1 MKDNLP
7 SAIGFDLDNTLYEYK
22 PCNLNAINAVRDFIT
37 MEFNISDDMFFKKF
51 NLARSNHKSR
61 VGNIASSHSRL
72 LYFVELLKFFEIHD
86 YNLAKKLDNIFW
98 NTYFEFM
105 RLDKDVLNLL
115 QSIKKLNI
123 KTYILTDLT
132 IEIQHK
138 KIAFLG
144 VDKLFDLVLTSEEVG
159 IEKPSTRGFIMA
171 SKALNFSLNKSWYIG
186 DSFSKDIISSSS
198 IDIRGFHISREKGVS
213 FEDINKILASIK

>member
-1 MKDNLP
+1 MKDELP
-7 SAIGFDLDNTLYEYK
+7 SAVGFDLDNTLYEYK
-22 PCNLNAINAVRDFIT
+22 PCNVNAINAVRDFIT
-37 MEFNISDDMFFKKF
+37 MELNISDEVFFKKF

-72 LYFVELLKFFEIHD
+72 LYFVELLKLFDIND
-86 YNLAKKLDNIFW
+86 YNLATKLDKIFW
-98 NTYFEFM
+98 DTYFEFM
-105 RLDKDVLNLL
+105 HLDKDALNLL
-115 QSIKKLNI
+115 QSIKKCNI

-132 IEIQHK
+132 IDIQHK
-138 KIAFLG
+138 KLAFLG
-144 VDKLFDLVLTSEEVG
+144 VEKLFDLVLTSEEVG
-159 IEKPSTRGFIMA
+159 SEKPSTRGFIMA

-213 FEDINKILASIK
+213 FKDINKILASIK